1 MLVALSGNTA
11 GSTADIIDIIGQLVT
26 GSVTWIQSGVSAI
39 VGSPL
44 LLTMFLFGMVS
55 IGIGLVRRFF

>member
-1 MLVALSGNTA
+1 MLIALTGNTA
-11 GSTADIIDIIGQLVT
+11 GSTADVIQIIGDLVT
-26 GSVTWIQSGVSAI
+26 GSVTWIGQGVSAI
-39 VGSPL
+39 TGNPL